1 MSCAVGNCASDDGKP
16 LVICYLFQSE
26 KYTMQ
31 IIMASL
37 TLSPLMTKVNG
48 YDSYLLEMKYINE
61 HVGRI
66 SRANEYMSRVY
77 PDYGHY
83 MRRWWWL
90 DGKEFMLIIDE
101 ADRLDEVM
109 YKRNELLA
117 YKFNNIKYMPQLDEM
132 LSPEDD
138 AYFPF

>member
-1 MSCAVGNCASDDGKP
+1 
-16 LVICYLFQSE
+16 
-26 KYTMQ
+26 MQ

-48 YDSYLLEMKYINE
+48 YDSYLLEMKYVNE

-90 DGKEFMLIIDE
+90 CDTEFMLIIDE
-101 ADRLDEVM
+101 ADRLDEVI
-109 YKRNELLA
+109 YKRNKLLA
-117 YKFNNIKYMPQLDEM
+117 SKFNNIKYMPQPDDM
-132 LSPEDD
+132 LSLEDD

>member
-1 MSCAVGNCASDDGKP
+1 
-16 LVICYLFQSE
+16 
-26 KYTMQ
+26 MQ

-37 TLSPLMTKVNG
+37 TFNQLMTGIKG
-48 YDSYLLEMKYINE
+48 YNYYLLEMKYINE
-61 HVGRI
+61 GVGRM
-66 SRANEYMSRVY
+66 SYANEYMTRIY

-83 MRRWWWL
+83 MRKWWWL

-117 YKFNNIKYMPQLDEM
+117 SRFNNIKYMPTPDDM
-132 LSPEDD
+132 LSPDD
-138 AYFPF
+138 DCYFPF